1 MEDTKNC
8 MSKSWSHKALKGTL
22 WNKKISNRQPN
33 FHIKGLEKEQMKP
46 KVSRRKE
53 IKNGVEMNKIEVNK
67 RIKKINETKSWLFE
81 MINKIDKPLVR
92 LTKEKREGSNKISN
106 DSNERGNITSG
117 TTEVQRLIGEYCA

>member
-1 MEDTKNC
+1 
-8 MSKSWSHKALKGTL
+8 
-22 WNKKISNRQPN
+22 
-33 FHIKGLEKEQMKP
+33 MKP

-106 DSNERGNITSG
+106 DSNERGNISSG